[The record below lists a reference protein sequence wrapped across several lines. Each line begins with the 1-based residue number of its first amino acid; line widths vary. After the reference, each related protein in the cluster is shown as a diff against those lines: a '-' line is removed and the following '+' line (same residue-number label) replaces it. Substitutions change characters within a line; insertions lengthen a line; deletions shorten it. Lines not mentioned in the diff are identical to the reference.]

1 MPHMEGLPG
10 ALVDGDWLEA
20 RLGDPELVVL
30 DATVWLGAPQADRS
44 YTLASGRADWEASH
58 IPGSRFADLLEEFS
72 DPAAPLRFTLPSPE
86 DFAAA
91 AGRAGVGPGRRVV
104 VHDRDMGIWATRL
117 WWELRLFGFD
127 DVAVL
132 DGGWASWTREGRPVT
147 DDPAPSTGPA
157 TFVPRPRPGL
167 LAARDQVQAG
177 GACLLNA
184 LTRPQFAGEVS
195 RYDRPGRIP
204 GSRNVPARELVDP
217 ETHRFLPAPALRAAF
232 ETAGVPLDQPVIA
245 YCGSG
250 ISATG
255 AAFALH
261 LLGAPDAAVYD
272 GSLAEWTADPTLPL
286 ETG

>member
-1 MPHMEGLPG
+1 MERLPG
-10 ALVDGDWLEA
+10 ALVDGNWLEA
-20 RLGDPELVVL
+20 RLDDPDLVVL
-30 DATVWLGAPQADRS
+30 DATVWLGPPQPDGS
-44 YTLASGRADWEASH
+44 YTLASGRADWEAAH
-58 IPGSRFADLLEEFS
+58 VPGSRFADLLGDFS
-72 DPAAPLRFTLPSPE
+72 DPVAPLRFTLPPAE
-86 DFAAA
+86 AFAAA
-91 AGRAGVGPGRRVV
+91 AGAAGVGPGRRVV

-117 WWELRLFGFD
+117 WWELRLYGFD

-132 DGGWASWTREGRPVT
+132 DGGWASWTRDGRPVT
-147 DDPAPSTGPA
+147 DDPAPGTGPA
-157 TFVPRPRPGL
+157 VFTPRLRPEL
-167 LAARDQVQAG
+167 LADREQVEAG
-177 GACLLNA
+177 DACLLNA
-184 LTRPQFAGEVS
+184 LTRQQFAGEVS

-217 ETHRFLPAPALRAAF
+217 DTHRFLPVPALRRAF
-232 ETAGVPLDQPVIA
+232 EEAGVPLDEPVVA

-272 GSLAEWTADPTLPL
+272 GSLAEWSADPALPL